1 MGMNVLNQ
9 IRRATE
15 GVMDDMK
22 WPFQE
27 KKIRRAL
34 ESVSDSAKYLKTET
48 EIELL
53 NLRKKLTKTETDEA
67 AAAVVKEIIRAKMK
81 LIEAEKMAEV
91 ALEEQEYLSGEGVL
105 GATQE

>member
-1 MGMNVLNQ
+1 MNVLNQ

-22 WPFQE
+22 WPWRE

-34 ESVSDSAKYLKTET
+34 EAVSDSAEFLKSET

-53 NLRKKLTKTETDEA
+53 NLRKKLTTVESDA
-67 AAAVVKEIIRAKMK
+67 DAQAVVKEIVKVKMK

-91 ALEEQEYLSGEGVL
+91 AAEEFAYLSGDAVTGSE
-105 GATQE
+105 QK